1 VSLTAAQKA
10 TVKRHLGYH
19 AVAQSLY
26 PIVDGFYTVDTIL
39 SALPAETETQ
49 VVEIL
54 TRLGNIETQ
63 LDSAPG
69 QPDARESRGRDVPRT
84 RRARRP
90 LGRGET
96 VARRALDAH
105 RHPDASRRRGDRS
118 DVVRRV
124 VTYGRSGLGRSK
136 RKSAPRVT
144 ILRFFGPP
152 NAVTKA
158 RWRWLPCRVG
168 AGSGPAH
175 DRVRQFL
182 LRQ

>member
-63 LDSAPG
+63 LDSAPANLTLEKAE
-69 QPDARESRGRDVPRT
+69 DVTFRGP
-84 RRARRP
+84 
-90 LGRGET
+90 GE
-96 VARRALDAH
+96 LDGLWVEVK
-105 RHPDASRRRGDRS
+105 RWRVELSTLTGIPMRRGGAAI
-118 DVVRRV
+118 V
-124 VTYGRSGLGRSK
+124 VT
-136 RKSAPRVT
+136 
-144 ILRFFGPP
+144 
-152 NAVTKA
+152 
-158 RWRWLPCRVG
+158 
-168 AGSGPAH
+168 
-175 DRVRQFL
+175 
-182 LRQ
+182 